1 MTFFSAVAA
10 AAGRFLLLFVCL
22 AMYVLAG
29 VSVSA
34 HAEAIDR
41 APSDLTANTS
51 INAGSSNGSSTAS
64 GIGNGIGNVSG
75 TSAGTDLFER
85 LDTGTTPGT
94 LNFNFK
100 PITLSQLEDQLRRP
114 ELQASVGKGSIA
126 VLYPNVSEPFRSAF
140 ISMIKGIEER
150 TRLRVRSYAV
160 DTTVDVADLNAQLKR
175 TGVKVVI
182 ALGRQGLTVA
192 SSLDR
197 DIVVLVGGA
206 LLLSDAE
213 IVNVNGISLTPDP
226 ALLFARLRTLL
237 PEIRRIVVVYDPK
250 KTEWLLRLAREA
262 ARNQGLELVAHEAR
276 DLSQAAHLYSSIFAS
291 AESRRD
297 AVWLPHDTTTVEES
311 TLLPLILKEAW
322 NSGVPI
328 FSSNVLHV
336 KKGALFAMSPNNVE
350 LGRSLAA
357 SALGLM
363 SGELRKKGV
372 QPLRELHTAINLRTA
387 SHMGLNIGYQ
397 QQRTFDFIYPEP

>member
-1 MTFFSAVAA
+1 MTFILVF
-10 AAGRFLLLFVCL
+10 GRRSMARLCLLL
-22 AMYVLAG
+22 AMLLLCALP
-29 VSVSA
+29 A
-34 HAEAIDR
+34 R
-41 APSDLTANTS
+41 AALGE
-51 INAGSSNGSSTAS
+51 GSGA
-64 GIGNGIGNVSG
+64 
-75 TSAGTDLFER
+75 ATDLFER
-85 LDTGTTPGT
+85 LDSA
-94 LNFNFK
+94 NFPPQAGYNMR
-100 PITLSQLEDQLRRP
+100 PITVAQLEDQLRRP
-114 ELQASVGKGSIA
+114 ELQASVGKGTIA
-126 VLYPNVSEPFRSAF
+126 VLYPDVSEPFRSAF
-140 ISMIKGIEER
+140 ISMIQGIEER

-160 DTTVDVADLNAQLKR
+160 DSKVDAVELNAQLKR
-175 TGVKVVI
+175 NNTKVVI
-182 ALGRQGLTVA
+182 ALGRVGLAVA
-192 SSLDR
+192 STLDH

-213 IVNVNGISLTPDP
+213 IVNLNGISLTPDP
-226 ALLFARLRTLL
+226 ALLFARLRSLL
-237 PEIRRIVVVYDPK
+237 PDIKRVIVVYDPK

-262 ARNQGLELVAHEAR
+262 ARSQGLELVAYQAH
-276 DLSQAAHLYSSIFAS
+276 DLSQAAHLYSTLFAA
-291 AESRRD
+291 AEAKRD

-350 LGRSLAA
+350 LGRSLAT

-363 SGELRKKGV
+363 SGDLRKKGV

-387 SHMGLNIGYQ
+387 SHVGLNIGYQ